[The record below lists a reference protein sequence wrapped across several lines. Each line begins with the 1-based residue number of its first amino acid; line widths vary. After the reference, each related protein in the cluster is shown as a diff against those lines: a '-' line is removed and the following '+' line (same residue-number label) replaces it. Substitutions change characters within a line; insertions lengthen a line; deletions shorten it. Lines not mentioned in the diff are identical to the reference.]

1 MNLLVKTLTE
11 AEVQDLRADFTRLDL
26 DGTGMV
32 NAEELSKLITEKHL
46 NLSGKEIA
54 ELIREVDYQGNGK
67 INYSEFLSAT
77 IDVKRFLSEQR
88 LRAIFQ
94 QFDTDNSGSITA
106 QNIVYAF
113 EKLGQNVPL
122 TEIEAMI
129 Q

>member
-26 DGTGMV
+26 DGTGMI

-88 LRAIFQ
+88 LRAIF
-94 QFDTDNSGSITA
+94 
-106 QNIVYAF
+106 
-113 EKLGQNVPL
+113 
-122 TEIEAMI
+122 
-129 Q
+129 